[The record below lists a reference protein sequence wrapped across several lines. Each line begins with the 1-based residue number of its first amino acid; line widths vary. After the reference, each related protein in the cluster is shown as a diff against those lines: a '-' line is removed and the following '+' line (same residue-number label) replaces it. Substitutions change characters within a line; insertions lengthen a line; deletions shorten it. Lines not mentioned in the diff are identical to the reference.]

1 MKKISD
7 VKENIKEGSILTLS
21 NISGYCACLIR
32 YDGEVLKDVSE
43 VEFGNLLEEL
53 PNIKNVIENE
63 KYLKVRY
70 NFEQRKYESAIMNK
84 VRNGGY
90 KEVYQ
95 EELISDFLVNN
106 QSFEASLIDLDT
118 KLSIEKKIPK
128 VKQIS

>member
-106 QSFEASLIDLDT
+106 ESFEASLIDLDT

>member
-21 NISGYCACLIR
+21 NISGYCACIIR

-63 KYLKVRY
+63 KYLKVSY

-106 QSFEASLIDLDT
+106 ESFEASLIDLDT
-118 KLSIEKKIPK
+118 KLSIEKKAPK

>member
-32 YDGEVLKDVSE
+32 YDGEVLKDVNA

-106 QSFEASLIDLDT
+106 ESFEASLIDLDT
-118 KLSIEKKIPK
+118 KLSIEKKVPK

>member
-21 NISGYCACLIR
+21 NISGYCACIIR
-32 YDGEVLKDVSE
+32 YDGEVLKDVNE
-43 VEFGNLLEEL
+43 VEFGDLLEEL

-106 QSFEASLIDLDT
+106 ESFEASLIDLDT
-118 KLSIEKKIPK
+118 KLSIEKKKPK

>member
-21 NISGYCACLIR
+21 NISGYCACIIR

-84 VRNGGY
+84 VKNGGY

-106 QSFEASLIDLDT
+106 ESFEASLIDLDT

>member
-21 NISGYCACLIR
+21 NISGYCACIIR

-43 VEFGNLLEEL
+43 VEFGDLLEEL

-95 EELISDFLVNN
+95 EELISDFLVNSE
-106 QSFEASLIDLDT
+106 SFEASLIDLDT
-118 KLSIEKKIPK
+118 KLSIEKKKPK

>member
-21 NISGYCACLIR
+21 NISGYCACIIR

-70 NFEQRKYESAIMNK
+70 NSEQRKYESAIMNK

-95 EELISDFLVNN
+95 EELISDFLVNSE
-106 QSFEASLIDLDT
+106 SFEASLIDLDT
-118 KLSIEKKIPK
+118 KLSIEKKVPK

>member
-21 NISGYCACLIR
+21 NISGYCAGIIR

-63 KYLKVRY
+63 KYLKVSY

-106 QSFEASLIDLDT
+106 ESFEASLIDLDT
-118 KLSIEKKIPK
+118 KLSIEKKVPK

>member
-7 VKENIKEGSILTLS
+7 AKENIKEGSILTLS
-21 NISGYCACLIR
+21 NISGYCACIIR

-63 KYLKVRY
+63 KYLKVSY

-90 KEVYQ
+90 KEVYH

-106 QSFEASLIDLDT
+106 ESFEASLIDLDT
-118 KLSIEKKIPK
+118 KLSIEKEILK
-128 VKQIS
+128 VKQIL

>member
-21 NISGYCACLIR
+21 NISGYCAFIIR

-106 QSFEASLIDLDT
+106 ESFEASLIDLDT
-118 KLSIEKKIPK
+118 KLSIEKKVPK

>member
-21 NISGYCACLIR
+21 NISGYCACIIR

-95 EELISDFLVNN
+95 EELISDFLVNSE
-106 QSFEASLIDLDT
+106 SFEASLIDLDT
-118 KLSIEKKIPK
+118 KLSIEKKKPK

>member
-21 NISGYCACLIR
+21 NISGYCACIIR

-90 KEVYQ
+90 KEVYH

-106 QSFEASLIDLDT
+106 ESFEASLIDLDT
-118 KLSIEKKIPK
+118 KLSIEKKVPK

>member
-1 MKKISD
+1 MKKISN

-21 NISGYCACLIR
+21 NISGYCACIIR

-84 VRNGGY
+84 VKNGGY

-106 QSFEASLIDLDT
+106 ESFEASLIDLDT

>member
-21 NISGYCACLIR
+21 NISGYCACIIR

-43 VEFGNLLEEL
+43 VEFENLLEEL

-95 EELISDFLVNN
+95 EELISDFLVNSE
-106 QSFEASLIDLDT
+106 SFEASLIDLDT
-118 KLSIEKKIPK
+118 KLSIEKKVPK

>member
-21 NISGYCACLIR
+21 NISGYCACIIR

-90 KEVYQ
+90 KEVYH

-106 QSFEASLIDLDT
+106 ESFEASLIDLDT
-118 KLSIEKKIPK
+118 KLSIEKKVPK
-128 VKQIS
+128 VK

>member
-7 VKENIKEGSILTLS
+7 VKENIKEGSIRTLS
-21 NISGYCACLIR
+21 NISGYCACIIR

-90 KEVYQ
+90 KEVYH

-106 QSFEASLIDLDT
+106 ESFEASLIDLDT
-118 KLSIEKKIPK
+118 KLSIEKKVPK

>member
-21 NISGYCACLIR
+21 NISGYCACIIR
-32 YDGEVLKDVSE
+32 YDGEVLKDVNE

-70 NFEQRKYESAIMNK
+70 NSEQRKYESAIMNK

-106 QSFEASLIDLDT
+106 ESFEASLIDLDT
-118 KLSIEKKIPK
+118 KLSIEKKKPK

>member
-21 NISGYCACLIR
+21 NISGYCAYIIR

-84 VRNGGY
+84 VKNGGY

-106 QSFEASLIDLDT
+106 ESFEASLIDLDT

>member
-21 NISGYCACLIR
+21 NISGYCACIIR

-95 EELISDFLVNN
+95 EELISDFLVNSE
-106 QSFEASLIDLDT
+106 SFEASLIDLDT

>member
-7 VKENIKEGSILTLS
+7 VKENIKEGSILILS
-21 NISGYCACLIR
+21 NISGYCACIIR

-63 KYLKVRY
+63 KYLKVSY

-106 QSFEASLIDLDT
+106 ESFEASLIDLDT
-118 KLSIEKKIPK
+118 KLSIEKKVPK

>member
-21 NISGYCACLIR
+21 NISGYCACIIR
-32 YDGEVLKDVSE
+32 YDGEALKDVNA

-90 KEVYQ
+90 KEVYH

-106 QSFEASLIDLDT
+106 ESFEASLIDLDT
-118 KLSIEKKIPK
+118 KLSIEKKVPK

>member
-21 NISGYCACLIR
+21 NISGYCACIIR

-53 PNIKNVIENE
+53 PNIKNVIKNE

-95 EELISDFLVNN
+95 EELISDFLVNSE
-106 QSFEASLIDLDT
+106 SFEASLIDLDT
-118 KLSIEKKIPK
+118 KLSIEKKKPK

>member
-21 NISGYCACLIR
+21 NISGYCACIIR

-70 NFEQRKYESAIMNK
+70 NSEQRKYESAIMNK

-95 EELISDFLVNN
+95 EELISDFLVNSE
-106 QSFEASLIDLDT
+106 SFEASLIDLDT
-118 KLSIEKKIPK
+118 KLSIEKKKPK

>member
-21 NISGYCACLIR
+21 NISGYCACIIR
-32 YDGEVLKDVSE
+32 YDGEVLKDVNE

-70 NFEQRKYESAIMNK
+70 NSEQRKYESAIMNK

-95 EELISDFLVNN
+95 EELISDFLVNSE
-106 QSFEASLIDLDT
+106 SFEVSLIDLDT
-118 KLSIEKKIPK
+118 KLSIEKKKPK

>member
-21 NISGYCACLIR
+21 NISGYCACIIR

-106 QSFEASLIDLDT
+106 ESFEASLIDLDT

>member
-21 NISGYCACLIR
+21 NISGYCACIIR

-63 KYLKVRY
+63 KYLKVSY

-90 KEVYQ
+90 EEVYQ
-95 EELISDFLVNN
+95 EESISDFLVNSE
-106 QSFEASLIDLDT
+106 SFEASLIDLDT
-118 KLSIEKKIPK
+118 KLSIEKKVPK

>member
-21 NISGYCACLIR
+21 NISGYCACIIR

-70 NFEQRKYESAIMNK
+70 NSEQRKYESAIMNK

-95 EELISDFLVNN
+95 EELISDFLVNSE
-106 QSFEASLIDLDT
+106 SFEASLIDLDT
-118 KLSIEKKIPK
+118 KLSIEKKVQK

>member
-21 NISGYCACLIR
+21 NISGYCACIIR
-32 YDGEVLKDVSE
+32 YDGEVLKDVNE

-70 NFEQRKYESAIMNK
+70 NSEQRKYESAIMNK

-95 EELISDFLVNN
+95 EELISDFLVNSE
-106 QSFEASLIDLDT
+106 SFEASLIDLDT
-118 KLSIEKKIPK
+118 KLSIEKKVPK

>member
-21 NISGYCACLIR
+21 NIPGYCACIIR

-90 KEVYQ
+90 KEVYH

-106 QSFEASLIDLDT
+106 ESFEASLIDLDT
-118 KLSIEKKIPK
+118 KLSIEKKVPK

>member
-21 NISGYCACLIR
+21 NISGYCACIIR
-32 YDGEVLKDVSE
+32 YDGEVLKDVNE

-53 PNIKNVIENE
+53 PNIKNVIKNE

-70 NFEQRKYESAIMNK
+70 NSEQRKYESAIMNK

-95 EELISDFLVNN
+95 EELISDFLVNSE
-106 QSFEASLIDLDT
+106 SFEASLIDLDT

>member
-21 NISGYCACLIR
+21 NISGYCACIIR

-63 KYLKVRY
+63 KYLKVSY

-84 VRNGGY
+84 VRNSGY

-95 EELISDFLVNN
+95 EELISDFLVNSE
-106 QSFEASLIDLDT
+106 SFETSLIDLDT
-118 KLSIEKKIPK
+118 KLSIEKKVPK

>member
-21 NISGYCACLIR
+21 NISGYCACIIR

-53 PNIKNVIENE
+53 PNVKNVIENE

-90 KEVYQ
+90 KEVYH

-106 QSFEASLIDLDT
+106 ESFEASLIDLDT
-118 KLSIEKKIPK
+118 KLSIEKKVPK

>member
-21 NISGYCACLIR
+21 NISGYCACIIR

-63 KYLKVRY
+63 KYLKVSY

-84 VRNGGY
+84 VKNGGY

-106 QSFEASLIDLDT
+106 ESFEASLIDLDT
-118 KLSIEKKIPK
+118 KLSIEKKKPK

>member
-21 NISGYCACLIR
+21 NISGYCACIIR
-32 YDGEVLKDVSE
+32 YDGEVLKDVNE

-95 EELISDFLVNN
+95 EELISDFLVNSE
-106 QSFEASLIDLDT
+106 SFEASLIDLDT
-118 KLSIEKKIPK
+118 KLSIEKKKPK

>member
-21 NISGYCACLIR
+21 NISGYCACIIR

-53 PNIKNVIENE
+53 PNIKNVIEKE

-84 VRNGGY
+84 EKNGG
-90 KEVYQ
+90 
-95 EELISDFLVNN
+95 
-106 QSFEASLIDLDT
+106 
-118 KLSIEKKIPK
+118 
-128 VKQIS
+128 

>member
-21 NISGYCACLIR
+21 NISGYCACIIR
-32 YDGEVLKDVSE
+32 YDGEVLKDVNE

-106 QSFEASLIDLDT
+106 ESFEASLIDLDT
-118 KLSIEKKIPK
+118 KLSIEKKKPK

>member
-21 NISGYCACLIR
+21 NISGYCACIIR

-84 VRNGGY
+84 VKNGGY

-106 QSFEASLIDLDT
+106 ESFEASLIDLDT
-118 KLSIEKKIPK
+118 KLSIEKKVPK

>member
-21 NISGYCACLIR
+21 NISGYCACIIR

-70 NFEQRKYESAIMNK
+70 NSEQRKYESAIMNK

-106 QSFEASLIDLDT
+106 ESFEASLIDLDT
-118 KLSIEKKIPK
+118 KLSIEKKKPK